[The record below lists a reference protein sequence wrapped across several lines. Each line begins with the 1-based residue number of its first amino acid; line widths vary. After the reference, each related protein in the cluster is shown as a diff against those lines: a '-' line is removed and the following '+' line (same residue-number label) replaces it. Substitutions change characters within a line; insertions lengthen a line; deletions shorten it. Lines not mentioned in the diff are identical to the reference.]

1 MDGWTDGWIFIYVGV
16 EHFREKG
23 RRRDGERRDRG
34 KKKRWN
40 SPEGKKRWGAKPEV
54 VPEVKAARK
63 ERKAALDGAG
73 WMRQRQY
80 LGIVLKS

>member
-1 MDGWTDGWIFIYVGV
+1 MGKEET
-16 EHFREKG
+16 EG
-23 RRRDGERRDRG
+23 RRRDGERRDGTFQKGRRDERVQKG
-34 KKKRWN
+34 RD
-40 SPEGKKRWGAKPEV
+40 GAQPEV

-73 WMRQRQY
+73 WMTQRQY